1 MKLRK
6 MSENK
11 ITLSILILSLVER
24 IDQLR
29 KLLSSFDAQIADH
42 NHRSDDSVEIIVD
55 LDNGKRSIS
64 SKRNNLLHL
73 AKGEFL
79 CFIDDDDS
87 VSEDFVESIATA
99 IKTNPNVD
107 CITYDQS
114 CIVDDRQ
121 FTVSFGL
128 GHPITS
134 EDYMRTKGEE
144 LLRRPPY
151 HMCAFKSKIAKKILF
166 SNSKDDRGKSV
177 EDIDWLLRI
186 YPYLNIEYK
195 IQKILHHYKYCSDK
209 SRS

>member
-1 MKLRK
+1 

-29 KLLSSFDAQIADH
+29 KLLSSFDAQIAAYE
-42 NHRSDDSVEIIVD
+42 HRSANSVEIIVD

-64 SKRNNLLHL
+64 TKRNNLLHL
-73 AKGEFL
+73 AKGEYL

-87 VSEDFVESIATA
+87 VSEDFVESVTNA
-99 IKTNPNVD
+99 IKMNLNVD
-107 CITYDQS
+107 CITFDQS

-134 EDYMRTKGEE
+134 EEYMLAKGEE
-144 LLRRPPY
+144 RLHRPPY
-151 HMCAFKSKIAKKILF
+151 HMCAFKSNIAKRHLF
-166 SNSKDDRGKSV
+166 SSLKDNRGKSV
-177 EDIDWLLRI
+177 EDIDWLLRL
-186 YPYLNIEYK
+186 YPYLNNECRIP
-195 IQKILHHYKYCSDK
+195 KILHYYQYCSNK

>member
-1 MKLRK
+1 

-29 KLLSSFDAQIADH
+29 ELVSSFDAQIAAYD
-42 NHRSDDSVEIIVD
+42 HRSDNSVEIIVD

-64 SKRNNLLHL
+64 EKRNHLLHL
-73 AKGEFL
+73 AKGEYL

-87 VSEDFVESIATA
+87 VSEDFVESLTSA
-99 IKTNPNVD
+99 IKMNPKVD
-107 CITYDQS
+107 CITFDQS

-134 EDYMRTKGEE
+134 EEYMLAKGEE
-144 LLRRPPY
+144 RLHRPPY
-151 HMCAFKSKIAKKILF
+151 HMCGFKSKIAKKIYIF
-166 SNSKDDRGKSV
+166 EFKR
-177 EDIDWLLRI
+177 
-186 YPYLNIEYK
+186 
-195 IQKILHHYKYCSDK
+195 
-209 SRS
+209 